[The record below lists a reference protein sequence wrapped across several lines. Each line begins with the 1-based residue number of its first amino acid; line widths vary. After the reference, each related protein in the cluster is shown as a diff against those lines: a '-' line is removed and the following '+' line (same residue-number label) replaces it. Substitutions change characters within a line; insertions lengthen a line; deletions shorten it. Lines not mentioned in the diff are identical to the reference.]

1 MRALTLADCLS
12 ILLLERF
19 FLRLEQ
25 CYSKT
30 QRPFADS
37 SDACSKLAVC
47 GVAPEP
53 ADDLDMLLTCRPS
66 MTTGDE

>member
-19 FLRLEQ
+19 FLRIEQ

-47 GVAPEP
+47 RCRDRARRRFGHVAHLYASLP
-53 ADDLDMLLTCRPS
+53 AR
-66 MTTGDE
+66 